1 MRDVLTSLGPRV
13 TSTKQGEGSIKVQVT
28 FDVGDEARIGIA
40 LRTNRE
46 LRPATRI
53 ECAEWLLGV
62 GDSELRALATMVNT
76 VKAQLL
82 DTELEA
88 VVEAKLTG

>member
-1 MRDVLTSLGPRV
+1 V
-13 TSTKQGEGSIKVQVT
+13 STGTQRHKEDIIKVSVT

-40 LRTNRE
+40 LRGTGE
-46 LRPATRI
+46 LRPATRL
-53 ECAEWLLGV
+53 ECADWLLV
-62 GDSELRALATMVNT
+62 AGDVALSEQTRRVNT
-76 VKAQLL
+76 IKTQLL